1 MLDFI
6 KKHLW
11 LFLVVALLL
20 LFPQSL
26 TDQARLNM
34 RVIITG
40 IGIDYKDDK
49 YIVTSQIVLPSS
61 GSESGGISA
70 HINYITAE
78 GDSVSE
84 GVQKVSYKIGKVAE
98 LSHIEFILVGKT
110 MQDHN
115 IASSLDYF
123 FRNYK
128 LKNSVMLLGC
138 NNDAKEEIQKT
149 SSLELSVALGMQ
161 KVYTSNEASLNG
173 IAKSYVEF
181 INDTYSA
188 SGTSV
193 LDTLEIITGSS
204 NSDSQS
210 DTSSGDASGDSQS
223 SGGQSSTGTEGQ
235 QGSASS
241 GSGGQSSASSGSSSG
256 QSSDSGS
263 PSSSG
268 GSQGGNIAI
277 QTPLLLYKRGNLVGK
292 IEDKDAILGYYY
304 TLKNSNTGNIF
315 ITDFS
320 YAEAQNA
327 NINIQIDRMKK
338 SNKINFINGKP
349 VHEINIKI
357 TEAKI
362 DEIASKTLNNT
373 ELYKTMKP
381 DMQAEILKAAS
392 QKIESFVTKAF
403 IIAKEQNFDVFSS
416 ATLANKFKYGDY
428 QNYITTFGE
437 ENFVK
442 DLSVIVNV
450 TFDNVS

>member
-11 LFLVVALLL
+11 LFLVIALLL

-49 YIVTSQIVLPSS
+49 YIVTSQIVLPAS

-241 GSGGQSSASSGSSSG
+241 GSGGQSSASSESSSG

-403 IIAKEQNFDVFSS
+403 TIAKEQNFDVFSS